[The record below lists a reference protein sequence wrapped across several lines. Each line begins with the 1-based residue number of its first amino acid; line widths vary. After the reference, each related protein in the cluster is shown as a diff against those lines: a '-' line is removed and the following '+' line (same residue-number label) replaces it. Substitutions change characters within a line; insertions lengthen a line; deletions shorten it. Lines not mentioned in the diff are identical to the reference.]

1 MFQPYENPDGASAP
15 DLDPTLLSQWW
26 DGELSR
32 AEADVLQVLISPST
46 TTSSETEED
55 NTSCQS

>member
-1 MFQPYENPDGASAP
+1 MTLYEDLDGASAP
-15 DLDPTLLSQWW
+15 DLDPTLLDQWW
-26 DGELSR
+26 NGELSR
-32 AEADVLQVLISPST
+32 AEADVLQVLMTPST